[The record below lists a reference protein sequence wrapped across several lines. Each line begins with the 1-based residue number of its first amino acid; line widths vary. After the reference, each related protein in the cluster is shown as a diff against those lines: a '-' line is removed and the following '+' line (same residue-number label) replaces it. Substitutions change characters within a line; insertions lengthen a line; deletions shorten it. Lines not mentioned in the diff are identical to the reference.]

1 MILKNVERND
11 NFVIFE
17 YIATWQYGFDFML
30 DVTQLIINSDF
41 KHNVTRFAYA
51 PLGTDLKDRLL
62 DLKTFQY
69 NVKRCFR
76 EESNTIAIA
85 GNSSIMELPL
95 QIMLFNNTDIVKLYI
110 PKSYDHDIDDH
121 MFDKYMDSM
130 EIKAYCI
137 SYKRGNV

>member
-17 YIATWQYGFDFML
+17 YIATWPYGFDFML

-69 NVKRCFR
+69 NVKRCYY
-76 EESNTIAIA
+76 
-85 GNSSIMELPL
+85 GHLHGSSIKEAIEGAVEGN
-95 QIMLFNNTDIVKLYI
+95 QFKLVSADALDF
-110 PKSYDHDIDDH
+110 KL
-121 MFDKYMDSM
+121 
-130 EIKAYCI
+130 IKI
-137 SYKRGNV
+137 